1 MSDTRL
7 FTQIIQYYRKEFT
20 QLYRLPSHAQQAL
33 LTRLDRETMEDLDVI
48 QEHSNM
54 TYVLLSEALAAAQ
67 GSNAGDQLYEA
78 LQAGLIRRLLSFR
91 AIQQEFPGL
100 SRPSELSAL
109 ETPFK
114 AYQKKLLRLLDY
126 WNDGE
131 LYHFA
136 LQEFVDSI
144 LPEVRR
150 RYKASYAQVRAR
162 CGLYKEELIAAA
174 WHPTR
179 VAKWLDAGMEVEE
192 L

>member
-1 MSDTRL
+1 MSNSKL
-7 FTQIIQYYRKEFT
+7 FTQIVQYYRKEFT
-20 QLYRLPSHAQQAL
+20 QLYRLPTYSQQAVL
-33 LTRLDRETMEDLDVI
+33 ARLDRETMEDLEII
-48 QEHSNM
+48 QERSTM

-67 GSNAGDQLYEA
+67 GANLGDELYEA
-78 LQAGLIRRLLSFR
+78 LQAGLMRRLLSFR

-100 SRPSELSAL
+100 SRPSELDAL
-109 ETPFK
+109 EPPFK
-114 AYQKKLLRLLDY
+114 AYRKKLLRLLDH

-136 LQEFVDSI
+136 LQDFVDRI

-150 RYKASYAQVRAR
+150 RHKKSYELVRAR
-162 CGLYKEELIAAA
+162 CGLFKEELIAAA

-179 VAKWLDAGMEVEE
+179 VAKWVNAGLDVEE